1 MSVWAVLA
9 CRARS
14 ERLYCKPLQLIAGIP
29 ILEHIVLNIR
39 RLEAVDGIALAVAEG
54 RENECFVQFAEERR
68 LPYVIG
74 PEDDIASRVMS
85 AMERFDVDTMF
96 RVTTECPFLFSDG
109 AREIVLEHVAAD
121 RDFTTILNLP
131 LGTTYE
137 LIQRR
142 ILREMI
148 ATGNPRYRAPLSLYV
163 HDHQDRLRVETRLP
177 PLQCRRPEV
186 NLAIDHP
193 EQLVFCRRA
202 YDALVG
208 KGLPI
213 GIQSLIQ
220 YYDSASIPRSLIT
233 SIHEDVWAIKPDQTM
248 ARAWE

>member
-14 ERLYCKPLQLIAGIP
+14 ERLYCKPLQLIAGLP
-29 ILEHIVLNIR
+29 ILAHIVLNIR
-39 RLEAVDGIALAVAEG
+39 RLEAVDGIVLAVAEG
-54 RENECFVQFAEERR
+54 GENECFVQFAEEHQ
-68 LPYVIG
+68 LPYVVG
-74 PEDDIASRVMS
+74 PEEDIASRVLG
-85 AMERFDVDTMF
+85 AMDRFAVDTMF
-96 RVTTECPFLFSDG
+96 RVTTECPFLFSGG
-109 AREIVLEHVAAD
+109 AREIVAGHIAAD

-137 LIQRR
+137 LIHRR

-148 ATGNPRYRAPLSLYV
+148 ATGDPRYRAALSVYAR
-163 HDHQDRLRVETRLP
+163 DHQDRLRVETLLP
-177 PLQCRRPEV
+177 PLECRRPEV

-193 EQLVFCRRA
+193 GQLVFCRRA
-202 YDALVG
+202 YGALMG
-208 KGLPI
+208 RGLPI
-213 GIQSLIQ
+213 GIPSLIQ
-220 YYDSASIPRSLIT
+220 YYDSAPIPRSLVT